1 MSAASQ
7 FRRSALVLLVLLVSA
22 AAPDRVVASATA
34 TNQKDF
40 ELVGFELLAAFNY
53 VPPSYETMVPGAPPA
68 SAEAA
73 PKNQIPD
80 YVRELDA
87 KKISI
92 TGFML
97 PTKFKN
103 GKVTEFLLMKDQ
115 SGCCFGAMPRI
126 NEWIIVRMMQG
137 GIPPLMDIPLTLLGK
152 LKVGELYEEGYL
164 SGIYQLEGE
173 QLLDVKG

>member
-1 MSAASQ
+1 MPAPFNFRFAALA
-7 FRRSALVLLVLLVSA
+7 ALLLLVIA
-22 AAPDRVVASATA
+22 AATSRVVASGTA
-34 TNQKDF
+34 TNKKDF

-53 VPPSYETMVPGAPPA
+53 VPPGYETMVPGAPPPTDA
-68 SAEAA
+68 P

-80 YVRELDA
+80 YVRALDA
-87 KKISI
+87 RRISI

-97 PTKFKN
+97 PTKFKD

-126 NEWIIVRMMQG
+126 NEWIIVKMMQG
-137 GIPPLMDIPLTLLGK
+137 GIPPLMDIPLTLIGK

-173 QLLDVKG
+173 KLMDVKG